1 MTIADDFP
9 ATVTDNQ
16 LQAEQVCF
24 HLDARLDATA
34 DNRSFASDGNY
45 VDGTAAL
52 LSASDHFIEYEITP
66 GYSVSATDFDFR
78 FRGELVTD
86 DPLTFDVLIDG
97 TSLLSVDFDVQA
109 SVPPGLGWY
118 SLDLNEEDRIDGVD
132 LEAGETV
139 TVRVEVTSFAG
150 GQYAIDMI
158 APFVDRRYADQLTF
172 DNTVD
177 SNEQLS
183 GPELFANELPIEL
196 SQTETRRDV
205 TEANVESTWDD
216 TSNGQYIELRIG
228 SDSFDRTTN
237 SETAST
243 TGGPARSIDV
253 TLGLSRHGTRTNDTP
268 TEGFLGQSVDTYELF
283 ANPAAVFSNSLGTAE
298 VDAVIPPGSITGDRV
313 EEAGQLAS
321 DDSLLTRSVLAPFDV
336 LTDNM
341 EIRSSEKVGFDND

>member
-1 MTIADDFP
+1 MTITDDTP
-9 ATVTDNQ
+9 ATVTNDR
-16 LQAEQVCF
+16 LQSEQVCF
-24 HLDARLDATA
+24 HLDARDTV
-34 DNRSFASDGNY
+34 DDDRSFASDDNY
-45 VDGTAAL
+45 TDGTAAL
-52 LSASDHFIEYEITP
+52 LSVESNFLEYEFTP
-66 GYSVSATDFDFR
+66 QHDISAANFGFQFRIDALDTDTHQLR
-78 FRGELVTD
+78 
-86 DPLTFDVLIDG
+86 LTVNDERIHEN
-97 TSLLSVDFDVQA
+97 TSISVDSGVL
-109 SVPPGLGWY
+109 SGLDWY
-118 SLDLNEEDRIDGVD
+118 EMSFFTANRGVD
-132 LEAGETV
+132 LTAGETATLLIEV
-139 TVRVEVTSFAG
+139 VSQEGGAQTVIDRV
-150 GQYAIDMI
+150 
-158 APFVDRRYADQLTF
+158 APYDNRYESELNF

-183 GPELFANELPIEL
+183 GPELFANEIPIEL

-205 TEANVESTWDD
+205 TEANIESTWDD

-228 SDSFDRTTN
+228 DDDFTRANN

-253 TLGLSRHGTRTNDTP
+253 TLGLSRHGTRTDDTP

-313 EEAGQLAS
+313 EESGQLAS

-336 LTDNM
+336 FENM